1 MMMSVF
7 TKLTTLFRAGV
18 RESAE
23 AITDANAIRIYQQ
36 EIVDAQSM
44 LGQRREALAAMI
56 ATRKELEREMESLQ
70 NRVGNR
76 EQQIMR
82 LPAQERNEEFL
93 QLAARDIAATELQL
107 ADSKSKHIDVSDLIN
122 REEITLRR
130 LLSQINEHRRDIKLM
145 AAQVQRQRGSHAVLD
160 NQTVSGRLRA
170 LRETRD
176 SINGTVGAGD
186 FAEEGMEEAIE
197 RIEESPLDR
206 KLKQHG
212 SDTQAEHM
220 QQVLARLRTMDA
232 SA

>member
-1 MMMSVF
+1 MNVF

-23 AITDANAIRIYQQ
+23 AVTDANAIRIYQQ

-44 LGQRREALAAMI
+44 LAQRREALAAMI
-56 ATRKELEREMESLQ
+56 ATRKELESEIGSLQ
-70 NRVGNR
+70 NRIGNR
-76 EQQIMR
+76 EQQVMR
-82 LPAQERNEEFL
+82 LPAQERNEELL
-93 QLAARDIAATELQL
+93 QLAARDIAATESQL
-107 ADSKSKHIDVSDLIN
+107 SERKNRHIEVSELIN

-130 LLSQINEHRRDIKLM
+130 LLSEINEHRRDIKLM
-145 AAQVQRQRGSHAVLD
+145 ATQVQRQRGGRTVLD

-176 SINGTVGAGD
+176 SINGTVAAGD

-197 RIEESPLDR
+197 RIEASPLDR

-212 SDTQAEHM
+212 SDSQAEHM
-220 QQVLARLRTMDA
+220 QQVLARLRDMDA